1 MMKKNDPSP
10 EKHGKASASR
20 SRKRSEAAK
29 EQELREAAREKAD
42 KNILRITYA
51 FAALFIGMCL
61 YLGWFLQVDSET
73 VINSSYNAR
82 LDRFSDRIVRGK
94 ILSGDGKVL
103 AETQVA
109 EEGTEKRYYPYNYLY
124 VHSVGYSGK
133 NGKTGIESLANFYL
147 LSSHVNLVEKTVNEL
162 QGKKNI
168 GDNVVTTL
176 DSDLQQTASDAMGN
190 RRGAV
195 IAMEPDTGKILTM
208 VSQPNFN
215 ANTVDEQWAE
225 LTSPENTK
233 AQLVNRATQ
242 GLYSPGSTFKIVT
255 ALEYLHENPDGMS
268 QFHFDCDGL
277 MEQGEYQIRCYH
289 GESHGSQDLRM
300 SFANSC
306 NGAFSTM
313 GLGLNLTQFNSL
325 ASQLLFN
332 SSLPLSLPYK
342 ESSFVMGEGADE
354 WERLQTSIGQ
364 GKTQITPMHNLIL
377 FNSSLPLSL
386 PYKESSFV
394 MGEGADEWERLQTS
408 IGQGKTQ
415 ITPMHNLMI
424 TAAIANGGTLMK
436 PYLIDHVE
444 NAGGQTVKKFL
455 PEAYGTLMS
464 SEDASVLSG
473 LMTAVVTDG
482 TGSALRGAPYTAA
495 GKTGSAE
502 FETGKETHAWFVG
515 YAPVED
521 PKIAVCVLL
530 EESGS
535 GGKQAGP
542 VARAVMD
549 KYFEKNPLQ

>member
-1 MMKKNDPSP
+1 
-10 EKHGKASASR
+10 
-20 SRKRSEAAK
+20 
-29 EQELREAAREKAD
+29 
-42 KNILRITYA
+42 
-51 FAALFIGMCL
+51 
-61 YLGWFLQVDSET
+61 
-73 VINSSYNAR
+73 
-82 LDRFSDRIVRGK
+82 
-94 ILSGDGKVL
+94 
-103 AETQVA
+103 
-109 EEGTEKRYYPYNYLY
+109 
-124 VHSVGYSGK
+124 
-133 NGKTGIESLANFYL
+133 
-147 LSSHVNLVEKTVNEL
+147 
-162 QGKKNI
+162 
-168 GDNVVTTL
+168 
-176 DSDLQQTASDAMGN
+176 
-190 RRGAV
+190 
-195 IAMEPDTGKILTM
+195 MEPDTGKILTM

-364 GKTQITPMHNLIL
+364 GKTQITPMHNL
-377 FNSSLPLSL
+377 
-386 PYKESSFV
+386 
-394 MGEGADEWERLQTS
+394 
-408 IGQGKTQ
+408 
-415 ITPMHNLMI
+415 MI
-424 TAAIANGGTLMK
+424 TAAVANGGTLMK
-436 PYLIDHVE
+436 PYMIDHVE

-473 LMTAVVTDG
+473 
-482 TGSALRGAPYTAA
+482 
-495 GKTGSAE
+495 
-502 FETGKETHAWFVG
+502 
-515 YAPVED
+515 
-521 PKIAVCVLL
+521 
-530 EESGS
+530 
-535 GGKQAGP
+535 
-542 VARAVMD
+542 
-549 KYFEKNPLQ
+549 

>member
-1 MMKKNDPSP
+1 
-10 EKHGKASASR
+10 
-20 SRKRSEAAK
+20 
-29 EQELREAAREKAD
+29 
-42 KNILRITYA
+42 
-51 FAALFIGMCL
+51 
-61 YLGWFLQVDSET
+61 
-73 VINSSYNAR
+73 
-82 LDRFSDRIVRGK
+82 
-94 ILSGDGKVL
+94 
-103 AETQVA
+103 
-109 EEGTEKRYYPYNYLY
+109 
-124 VHSVGYSGK
+124 
-133 NGKTGIESLANFYL
+133 
-147 LSSHVNLVEKTVNEL
+147 
-162 QGKKNI
+162 
-168 GDNVVTTL
+168 
-176 DSDLQQTASDAMGN
+176 
-190 RRGAV
+190 
-195 IAMEPDTGKILTM
+195 
-208 VSQPNFN
+208 
-215 ANTVDEQWAE
+215 
-225 LTSPENTK
+225 
-233 AQLVNRATQ
+233 
-242 GLYSPGSTFKIVT
+242 
-255 ALEYLHENPDGMS
+255 
-268 QFHFDCDGL
+268 
-277 MEQGEYQIRCYH
+277 
-289 GESHGSQDLRM
+289 M

-364 GKTQITPMHNLIL
+364 GKTQITPMHNL
-377 FNSSLPLSL
+377 
-386 PYKESSFV
+386 
-394 MGEGADEWERLQTS
+394 
-408 IGQGKTQ
+408 
-415 ITPMHNLMI
+415 MI

-436 PYLIDHVE
+436 PYMIDHVE

-464 SEDASVLSG
+464 SEDASILSG

>member
-1 MMKKNDPSP
+1 M
-10 EKHGKASASR
+10 
-20 SRKRSEAAK
+20 
-29 EQELREAAREKAD
+29 
-42 KNILRITYA
+42 
-51 FAALFIGMCL
+51 
-61 YLGWFLQVDSET
+61 
-73 VINSSYNAR
+73 
-82 LDRFSDRIVRGK
+82 
-94 ILSGDGKVL
+94 
-103 AETQVA
+103 
-109 EEGTEKRYYPYNYLY
+109 
-124 VHSVGYSGK
+124 
-133 NGKTGIESLANFYL
+133 
-147 LSSHVNLVEKTVNEL
+147 
-162 QGKKNI
+162 
-168 GDNVVTTL
+168 VTTL

-364 GKTQITPMHNLIL
+364 GKTQITPMHNL
-377 FNSSLPLSL
+377 
-386 PYKESSFV
+386 
-394 MGEGADEWERLQTS
+394 
-408 IGQGKTQ
+408 
-415 ITPMHNLMI
+415 MI

-464 SEDASVLSG
+464 SEDASILSG